1 MCGSH
6 LVEVPIL
13 SVLLL
18 QSHIFLALSTVARS
32 LARISTSTGYV
43 LITTSKNHC
52 CGRARHH
59 AVLVPK
65 LDTLPRDAPL
75 NDDTK
80 KGEPRPEGQENV
92 RAQTEGD
99 ASVRASQQPVPV
111 VAVAEVIKKPVDN
124 LEVLHK
130 VVGTE

>member
-6 LVEVPIL
+6 LVEVPVL

-18 QSHIFLALSTVARS
+18 QSDIFLALSTVARS
-32 LARISTSTGYV
+32 LAWISTSTGNV
-43 LITTSKNHC
+43 LITTSENHR

-59 AVLVPK
+59 TVVIPK

-75 NDDTK
+75 NDDTE
-80 KGEPRPEGQENV
+80 KGEHRPERKENV

-111 VAVAEVIKKPVDN
+111 VTVAEVIKKPVDN